1 VGRLLLL
8 VTILALLG
16 APAAH
21 AASQDIRFTAADGV
35 QLQTTLTGPAP
46 LSPRPVLVEFSPY
59 GRNSGTLDAGPAYNH
74 LLVQIRGTGDSAGRF
89 DALGPRTQAD
99 VAEVLGWA
107 CRQPWSDGRLALNG
121 FSASAITIYNSLHL
135 KLPCVK
141 AAVLKSGTYE
151 LYRDLLVPG
160 AINNLV
166 PGTGVMLLIGAP
178 AAAQGPDHPQT
189 GPDTTLG
196 LFSAGLDDLRHP
208 TQDAWWRER
217 GFRGDVNHLPILMI
231 DGFFD
236 VESRGAFEGYRR
248 LRRDGAHLVV
258 IGAHDGA
265 PVGTDAGLGEMR
277 SWLDRYVRGRRNG
290 VAHHP
295 RAQLWLSDGDR
306 EDTLAGHFVRY
317 DARNWP
323 VPRTRWVPLALRK
336 RGELST
342 KPEPTAAQQPYLA
355 VPSQSLATDPPNAAI
370 VGAAGLNALTTRFPA
385 LTDMTVPGR
394 LALSYATAPLKQ
406 DVLAAGP
413 LNLQVTL
420 ASTAPQTNLWAV
432 LSDVSPDGTPH
443 PLTAGRL
450 NSDFPR
456 VFRDRSLVRRKRI
469 VQPYG
474 DFEARDGATPGE
486 ARRYQVELWPVGN
499 RFRRGH
505 RIRLDVLGSSAASV
519 PGAPAVNL
527 VTVGGQDGSRLLFPV
542 LPGSSLRRALQ

>member
-1 VGRLLLL
+1 
-8 VTILALLG
+8 
-16 APAAH
+16 
-21 AASQDIRFTAADGV
+21 
-35 QLQTTLTGPAP
+35 
-46 LSPRPVLVEFSPY
+46 
-59 GRNSGTLDAGPAYNH
+59 
-74 LLVQIRGTGDSAGRF
+74 
-89 DALGPRTQAD
+89 
-99 VAEVLGWA
+99 
-107 CRQPWSDGRLALNG
+107 
-121 FSASAITIYNSLHL
+121 
-135 KLPCVK
+135 
-141 AAVLKSGTYE
+141 VLKSGTYE

-166 PGTGVMLLIGAP
+166 PGAGVMLLIGAP
-178 AAAQGPDHPQT
+178 AAQQGFDHPET
-189 GPDTTLG
+189 GPDTT
-196 LFSAGLDDLRHP
+196 AGLIGAGLSDIEHP

-217 GFRGDVNHLPILMI
+217 GFRGDANHLPILMV

-265 PVGTDAGLGEMR
+265 PTGTDAGLGEMR
-277 SWLDRYVRGRRNG
+277 AWLDRYVRGIANG
-290 VAHHP
+290 VAQHP

-306 EDTLAGHFVRY
+306 EDMLAGHFVRY

-323 VPRTRWVPLALRK
+323 VPHTRWVPLSLRTGGALAT
-336 RGELST
+336 E
-342 KPEPTAAQQPYLA
+342 PEKTATQQPYLA
-355 VPSQSLATDPPNAAI
+355 APSQSLATDPPNAAI

-385 LTDMTVPGR
+385 LTDMTVPGK
-394 LALSYATAPLKQ
+394 LARSYATRPLRE

-413 LNLQVTL
+413 LNLQITL

-456 VFRDRSLVRRKRI
+456 VIRDRSLIRRERV

-474 DFEARDGATPGE
+474 DFEARDPALPGQ

-505 RIRLDVLGSSAASV
+505 RIRLDVVGSSAASV

-527 VTVGGQDGSRLLFPV
+527 VTVGGQHASRLLFPV
-542 LPGSSLRRALQ
+542 LPGSDLRRALGAQ